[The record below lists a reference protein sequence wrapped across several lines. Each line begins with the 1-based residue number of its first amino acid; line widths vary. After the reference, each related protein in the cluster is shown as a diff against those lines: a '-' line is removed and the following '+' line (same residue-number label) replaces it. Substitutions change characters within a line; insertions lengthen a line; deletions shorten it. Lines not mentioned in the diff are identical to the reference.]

1 MSATNASQRLGFGI
15 LGGLLAGGLLLA
27 ACAVPDGPARPDEEG
42 RAPSKT
48 ARGPAPANGRTPPPP
63 PGGPRD

>member
-15 LGGLLAGGLLLA
+15 LGALLAGGLLLA
-27 ACAVPDGPARPDEEG
+27 ACAAPDGPARAEEEG

-48 ARGPAPANGRTPPPP
+48 ARGPAGANGRTPPPSP
-63 PGGPRD
+63 EGPRG

>member
-27 ACAVPDGPARPDEEG
+27 ACAVPDGPARPDEES

-48 ARGPAPANGRTPPPP
+48 ARGPAAANGRTPPPP

>member
-15 LGGLLAGGLLLA
+15 LGALLAGGLLLA
-27 ACAVPDGPARPDEEG
+27 ACAVPDGPARADEEG

-48 ARGPAPANGRTPPPP
+48 ARGPAAANGWTPPPP
-63 PGGPRD
+63 PGGPRG